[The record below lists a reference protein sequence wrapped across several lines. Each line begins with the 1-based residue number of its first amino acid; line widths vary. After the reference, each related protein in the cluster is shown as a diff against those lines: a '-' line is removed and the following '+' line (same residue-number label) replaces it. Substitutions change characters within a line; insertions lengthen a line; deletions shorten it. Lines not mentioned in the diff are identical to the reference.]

1 MTFSSVVTD
10 LNHKKSKIII
20 LILALHCFGIFCYYK
35 NVTTNQQNS
44 KSFQLAGDA
53 EQREQGA
60 EVEAVGV
67 VEAGGHC
74 HNCHHHYF
82 AIVIFAVVVIFI
94 ILAIDNINKS
104 NVIAIQAA
112 IIMVHISYPVT

>member
-1 MTFSSVVTD
+1 MVIAIS
-10 LNHKKSKIII
+10 
-20 LILALHCFGIFCYYK
+20 
-35 NVTTNQQNS
+35 TNEQNS
-44 KSFQLAGDA
+44 KRFQLAGDA
-53 EQREQGA
+53 EQREQGV

-104 NVIAIQAA
+104 NAIAIQAA
-112 IIMVHISYPVT
+112 IIMVCILSYIS